1 MTKDI
6 NVKKEELSLEELEN
20 VSGGA
25 GPDYNP
31 ERGEL
36 DIKECLKT
44 LQENLT
50 FNPDPHSK
58 KEKGKLIK

>member
-1 MTKDI
+1 MNKNI
-6 NVKKEELSLEELEN
+6 KELSLEELEN
-20 VSGGA
+20 VTGGA

-31 ERGEL
+31 KSGEL
-36 DIKECLKT
+36 DIQECLKI

-50 FNPDPHSK
+50 YNPDPHSK